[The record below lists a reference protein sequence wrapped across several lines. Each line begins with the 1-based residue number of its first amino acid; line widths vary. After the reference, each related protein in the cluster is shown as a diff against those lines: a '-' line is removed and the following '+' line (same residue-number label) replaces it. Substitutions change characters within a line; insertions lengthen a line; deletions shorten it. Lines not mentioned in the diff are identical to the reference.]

1 MIKTIRSMAVVAM
14 ATVMVSMSAMAQ
26 ASMAPDAL
34 VKSVTSE
41 VIDIVRADEAIQSGD
56 SSAAVVLVE
65 EKVLPHF
72 DFRIMTSLAVG
83 RDWRQASKEQR
94 EKLVG
99 EFRTLLVRTYSNALT
114 TYRDQTIDY
123 KPLRAAKG
131 DTDVTVRTEVRQ
143 PGARPVSIDYA
154 LEMQGDEW
162 KVYDV
167 VVAGV
172 SLVTNYRSS
181 FANEIRSGGID
192 GLISSLEE
200 KNAQLKDKVQ

>member
-1 MIKTIRSMAVVAM
+1 MIKKIRKLAFLAM
-14 ATVMVSMSAMAQ
+14 AAVLVGTSAMAQ
-26 ASMAPDAL
+26 ATMAPDAL
-34 VKSVTSE
+34 VKTVTTE
-41 VIDIVRADEAIQSGD
+41 VLDIVRADKAIQAGD

-72 DFRIMTSLAVG
+72 DFRVMTSLAVG
-83 RDWRQASKEQR
+83 RDWRQASKEQQ
-94 EKLVG
+94 EKLVS
-99 EFRTLLVRTYSNALT
+99 EFSTLLVRTYSNALT

-123 KPLRAAKG
+123 KPLRAGEG

-143 PGARPVSIDYA
+143 PGARAVSIDYS
-154 LEMQGDEW
+154 LEKQGEEW

-181 FANEIRSGGID
+181 FSNEIRNSGID
-192 GLISSLEE
+192 GLIASLQD
-200 KNAQLKDKVQ
+200 KNSQLKDKVQ

>member
-1 MIKTIRSMAVVAM
+1 MIKAIRAMAMVAM
-14 ATVMVSMSAMAQ
+14 AIMMMGMNAIAQ

-34 VKSVTSE
+34 VKSVTTE
-41 VIDIVRADEAIQSGD
+41 VIDIVRADKAIQSGD

-94 EKLVG
+94 EKLVE

-123 KPLRAAKG
+123 KPLRARDG

-143 PGARPVSIDYA
+143 PGARPVSIDYS
-154 LEMQGDEW
+154 LEKQGDEW

-181 FANEIRSGGID
+181 FSNEIRSTGID
-192 GLISSLEE
+192 GLISSLED

>member
-1 MIKTIRSMAVVAM
+1 MIKAIRAMAMVAM
-14 ATVMVSMSAMAQ
+14 AIMTMGMNAIAQ

-34 VKSVTSE
+34 VKSVTTE
-41 VIDIVRADEAIQSGD
+41 VIDIVRADKAIQSGD

-83 RDWRQASKEQR
+83 RDWRQASTEQR
-94 EKLVG
+94 EKLVE

-123 KPLRAAKG
+123 KPLRARDG

-143 PGARPVSIDYA
+143 PGARPVSIDYS
-154 LEMQGDEW
+154 LEKQGDEW

-181 FANEIRSGGID
+181 FSNEIRSTGID
-192 GLISSLEE
+192 GLISSLED

>member
-1 MIKTIRSMAVVAM
+1 MIKEIRKVAVVAM
-14 ATVMVSMSAMAQ
+14 VAALVAMSAMAQ
-26 ASMAPDAL
+26 AVVPPDAL
-34 VKSVTSE
+34 VKTVTTE
-41 VIDIVRADEAIQSGD
+41 VLDIVRSDKAIQAGD

-72 DFRIMTSLAVG
+72 DFRVMTSLAVG

-94 EKLVG
+94 EKLVT
-99 EFRTLLVRTYSNALT
+99 EFSTLLVRTYSNALT

-123 KPLRAAKG
+123 KPLRAADG

-143 PGARPVSIDYA
+143 PGARPVTIDYS
-154 LEMQGDEW
+154 LERQGDEW

-181 FANEIRSGGID
+181 FANEIRSSGID
-192 GLISSLEE
+192 GLIASLED
-200 KNAQLKDKVQ
+200 KNSQLKDKAQ

>member
-1 MIKTIRSMAVVAM
+1 MIKAIRAMAMVAM
-14 ATVMVSMSAMAQ
+14 AIMTMGMNAIAQ

-34 VKSVTSE
+34 VKSVTTE
-41 VIDIVRADEAIQSGD
+41 VIDIVRADKAIQSGD

-94 EKLVG
+94 EKLVE

-123 KPLRAAKG
+123 KPLRARDG

-143 PGARPVSIDYA
+143 PGARPVSIDYS
-154 LEMQGDEW
+154 LEKQGDEW

-181 FANEIRSGGID
+181 FSNEIRSTGID
-192 GLISSLEE
+192 GLISSLED

>member
-1 MIKTIRSMAVVAM
+1 MIKAIRAMAMVAM
-14 ATVMVSMSAMAQ
+14 AITMMGMNAIAQ

-34 VKSVTSE
+34 VKSVTTE
-41 VIDIVRADEAIQSGD
+41 VIDIVRADKAIQSGD

-94 EKLVG
+94 EKLVE

-123 KPLRAAKG
+123 KPLRARDG

-143 PGARPVSIDYA
+143 PGARPVSIDYS
-154 LEMQGDEW
+154 LEKQGDEW

-181 FANEIRSGGID
+181 FSNEIRSTGID
-192 GLISSLEE
+192 GLISSLED
-200 KNAQLKDKVQ
+200 KHAQLKDKVQ

>member
-1 MIKTIRSMAVVAM
+1 MIKAIRAMAMVAM
-14 ATVMVSMSAMAQ
+14 AITMMGMNAIAQ

-34 VKSVTSE
+34 VKSVTTE
-41 VIDIVRADEAIQSGD
+41 VIDIVRADKAIQSGD

-94 EKLVG
+94 EKLVE

-123 KPLRAAKG
+123 KPLRARDG

-143 PGARPVSIDYA
+143 PGARPVSIDYS
-154 LEMQGDEW
+154 LEKQGDEW

-181 FANEIRSGGID
+181 FSNEIRSTGID
-192 GLISSLEE
+192 GLISSLED

>member
-1 MIKTIRSMAVVAM
+1 MIKAIRAMALVAM
-14 ATVMVSMSAMAQ
+14 AIMMMGMNAIAQ

-34 VKSVTSE
+34 VKSVTTE
-41 VIDIVRADEAIQSGD
+41 VIDIVRADKAIQSGD

-94 EKLVG
+94 EKLVE

-123 KPLRAAKG
+123 KPLRARDG

-143 PGARPVSIDYA
+143 PGARPVSIDYS
-154 LEMQGDEW
+154 LEKQGDEW

-181 FANEIRSGGID
+181 FSNEIRSTGID
-192 GLISSLEE
+192 GLISSLED